1 MSFKSHKKYLIS
13 IVLIICLFISCSK
26 TTKIVK
32 NTAFDT
38 SEYHLQAGEKLLTKY
53 SIETNSKKKEY
64 YLKKAESELLRA
76 ESLAEKDND
85 QLYNNLGL
93 LAYHKKDYNKSIE
106 NYNKAQKLNS
116 KNKKAF
122 FNLGK
127 LHYEIRKEKDWQQ
140 RAEDNFYKVLNLD
153 TGNIEANFY
162 LGKLYYERLD
172 FNNSEKYLNKTVKLS
187 RRKNQKHFL
196 NESKEILLNIGILQK
211 IETRTPITKYIGTKN
226 KINRSE
232 FAYLIVNEL
241 FENKLNINKKTHQIN
256 DLPDNIYKESIQRI
270 VNMRIMKL
278 DNNYKFNPDKEI
290 SRIVLA
296 KVLLRIYIMQSG
308 NKSFGIQYSAV
319 KSPIKDIRSSSPY
332 FIPAM
337 FALENKFLQLDKD
350 KNFNKNK
357 TINGIEALK
366 IINNFKE
373 ILKIL
378 YKKQEKN

>member
-1 MSFKSHKKYLIS
+1 MSFKFYKKYLIS
-13 IVLIICLFISCSK
+13 IILIIFLFNSCSK

-53 SIETNSKKKEY
+53 SIETNSRKKAY
-64 YLKKAESELLRA
+64 YLKKVEQELNRA
-76 ESLAEKDND
+76 ESLAEEDDD

-93 LAYHKKDYNKSIE
+93 LAYYKKDYQKSIE
-106 NYNKAQKLNS
+106 NFNKAQKLNS
-116 KNKKAF
+116 RNKEIF
-122 FNLGK
+122 LNLGK
-127 LHYEIRKEKDWQQ
+127 LYYEIREEKDWQQ

-162 LGKLYYERLD
+162 LGKLYYEKLD
-172 FNNSEKYLNKTVKLS
+172 FNNSKKYLNKTVKLS
-187 RRKNQKHFL
+187 KKKNQKYFL
-196 NESKEILLNIGILQK
+196 KESKKILLNIDILQK
-211 IETRTPITKYIGTKN
+211 TMTKTPITKYIGTKS

-232 FAYLIVNEL
+232 FAYLIVSEL

-256 DLPDNIYKESIQRI
+256 DLPDNIYKESIQKI

-278 DNNYKFNPDKEI
+278 DNNYKFNPDKEV
-290 SRIVLA
+290 SRIMLA

-308 NKSFGIQYSAV
+308 NKNFGIQYSAV
-319 KSPIKDIRSSSPY
+319 KSPMKDIKSSSPY
-332 FIPAM
+332 FIQAM
-337 FALENKFLQLDKD
+337 FSLENKFFQLDKD

-378 YKKQEKN
+378 YKKQKKN